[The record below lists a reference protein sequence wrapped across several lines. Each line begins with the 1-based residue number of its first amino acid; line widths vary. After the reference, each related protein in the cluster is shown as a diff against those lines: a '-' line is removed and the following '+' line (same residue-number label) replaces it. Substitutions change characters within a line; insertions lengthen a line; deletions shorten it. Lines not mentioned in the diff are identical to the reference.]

1 MPKIFITGTDTGVGK
16 THYSLFLIKHWLQQY
31 APKKIA
37 YIKPF
42 QTGLEHGKKDAEMI
56 LKSGL
61 PISNIYTLS
70 QFKMPSSPHLAAKQA
85 KTSIDFEGLAE
96 KTNQLLRD
104 YSHVIVEGAGG
115 LLVPLN
121 HEKMLIDF
129 ILNLSLEVILVS
141 RLSLGTINHTLS
153 SVFLLNYYGLKIVKI
168 VLNEY
173 FKSDLKEINLDN
185 KKTIKSFSGIKTEI
199 FSEIRF

>member
-1 MPKIFITGTDTGVGK
+1 MPKIFITATDTDVGK
-16 THYSLFLIKHWLQQY
+16 THYSVFLIKHWLQQY
-31 APKKIA
+31 APKDIA

-42 QTGLEHGKKDAEMI
+42 QTGLEHGKKDGEMI

-61 PISNIYTLS
+61 LASNIYTLS
-70 QFKMPSSPHLAAKQA
+70 QFKMAASPHLAARQA
-85 KTSIDFEGLAE
+85 NTAINFESLVE
-96 KTNQLLRD
+96 KTNQLITG
-104 YSHVIVEGAGG
+104 YSHVIVEGSGG

-129 ILNLSLEVILVS
+129 ILNLSLKVILVS

-153 SVFLLNYYGLKIVKI
+153 SVFLLNYYGLKIEKI

-173 FKSDLKEINLDN
+173 FKSELKEINLDN
-185 KKTIKSFSGIKTEI
+185 KNTIESFSGIKTEI
-199 FSEIRF
+199 FSKIRL